1 MQLRRPTSGLTP
13 ANGSSIRRRS
23 GVWSPNPDN
32 PESVAASERA
42 FSTGLMDHAG
52 DQLGVV
58 VFPDTPTVHLVNSSA
73 RSLSPLPFLPDFAVD
88 ADQNNQNNHG
98 LREPEERTD
107 QNDALFSHV
116 PLTPRPDVPSRT
128 QSQSSHLTSASRI
141 SRLPTPDF
149 VSPDPNGRPYVFRS
163 FLPRGLSFLSF
174 RRPPAAPFVSTTA
187 NSLTSFTNSHQHKG
201 LQRHESDTS
210 ESSYAQSSS
219 SGYTSHSVDS
229 GHRNIVQS
237 VGTTEKFTHKWPKPR
252 SLRYLDGGGNSKSR
266 VDVGLKGNVATTLEE
281 GRGLGMN
288 KVERWSTH
296 KWCLLISVSTIF
308 VYGAAGLACAILTW
322 FRSKS
327 TFSKPCSRRTYLPS

>member
-13 ANGSSIRRRS
+13 ANGSSLRRRS
-23 GVWSPNPDN
+23 GVWCPNPDN
-32 PESVAASERA
+32 SESVEASERA

-52 DQLGVV
+52 TGDQLGAV

-73 RSLSPLPFLPDFAVD
+73 RSLSPLPFLPDA
-88 ADQNNQNNHG
+88 NHS
-98 LREPEERTD
+98 LREPEEMTD
-107 QNDALFSHV
+107 QNDALFIHV
-116 PLTPRPDVPSRT
+116 PLTPRPDVPSRA

-149 VSPDPNGRPYVFRS
+149 ASPDPNGRPHVFRS

-174 RRPPAAPFVSTTA
+174 RRPPAVPLVATSA
-187 NSLTSFTNSHQHKG
+187 NPLISFTNNLQHKG

-210 ESSYAQSSS
+210 EGSYAQSSS
-219 SGYTSHSVDS
+219 SGYTSYSVDS
-229 GHRNIVQS
+229 GHRNIIQS
-237 VGTTEKFTHKWPKPR
+237 IGTTDKFTHKWPKPR
-252 SLRYLDGGGNSKSR
+252 SLRYLDGGGSSKSG
-266 VDVGLKGNVATTLEE
+266 VDVGLRGNVATTLEE

-327 TFSKPCSRRTYLPS
+327 IFSKPCFRHTYLPF